1 VGAPFAIDA
10 WFDFVCPWC
19 LIGHRQLQRALQ
31 AWDGP
36 APIVRWHGVRLVADL
51 PPGGLPFAA
60 FYEHRLGGPE
70 AVRLR
75 QTQVQNAAVA
85 ADTRIAFE
93 RIARFPDSAAAHR
106 LYRLGA
112 RRLATYARD
121 ALMQRLFEAYFLRG
135 EDIGD
140 KATLTAIG
148 MEAGLPVEALAQTL
162 WASDAPPP
170 VDVPGVPLFVFQQG
184 VADSGAQ
191 PVQQLLQSM
200 RQAFGSEPINA

>member
-1 VGAPFAIDA
+1 VGTPFVIDA

-31 AWDGP
+31 ACDGP
-36 APIVRWHGVRLVADL
+36 APTVRWHGVRLVSDL

-75 QTQVQNAAVA
+75 QTQAQNAAVT

-106 LYRLGA
+106 LYQLGA
-112 RRLATYARD
+112 RRLDAPALD
-121 ALMQRLFEAYFLRG
+121 ALMQRLFEAYFQRG

-148 MEAGLPVEALAQTL
+148 LEAGLPVEALAHAL

-170 VDVPGVPLFVFQQG
+170 VDVPDVPFFVFQQS
-184 VADSGAQ
+184 VVVSGAR